1 MFKRLAGPTYPLFIF
16 FIVNLILLSLSRFAL
31 SLWQNERVGEFN
43 NWIQLFL
50 NGIRIDVS
58 ALCWLF
64 APLIILIILF
74 TGKNKL
80 GQCVLSVIK
89 IGLVIESTFLLFME
103 FATPAFINTYDL
115 RPNRLFVEY
124 LVNPKEVF
132 TMLWNGHLGA
142 LISAPILTALCAFL
156 FWKLANRVFKNIVY
170 PKWHN
175 NLITRPLVFLLI
187 GALTFLGARSS
198 LEHRGI
204 NPSMVAF
211 SPDPLVNSL
220 VLSSG
225 YSLLFAIQQM
235 KDEGNAAEIYGKMPL
250 DEVISILKSVRN
262 RPDTDYISTALPTL
276 TRNQATYQGKP
287 QNLVIILEESLGAQ
301 FIGTLGG
308 KPLSPQIDELA
319 KQGWLFENMYAT
331 GTRSVR
337 GIEAVTA
344 SFTPTPARSV
354 VKLPGSQQ
362 GFFTIAELLSK
373 QGYHTSF
380 IYGGEKH
387 FDNMAS
393 FFYGN
398 GFQQI
403 IDEKDYPNPHF
414 TATWGVSD
422 EDLFTKAHDTFTQ
435 LHQQGKPFFSLV
447 FTSSNHDPFEF
458 PAGKIELYE
467 QPQETRN
474 NAAKYADFATG
485 YFFDLAKKAEYWNDT
500 IFLIIADHDSRVGG
514 ASLVPV
520 QHFHIP
526 ALILGKNIEPKRD
539 PRLVSQI
546 DMPTTL
552 LSLIGVSG
560 NYPMLGYDLTKPEDP
575 NRALM
580 QYDKTFGYMR
590 KIDNQLQTVILQQ
603 GKPAESYVYS
613 EQSKTL
619 TAIDGNEQMKKQALA
634 YSLWGSYAYKLRL
647 YQLGD
652 NKKP

>member
-1 MFKRLAGPTYPLFIF
+1 MFKRISGPLYPLFIF
-16 FIVNLILLSLSRFAL
+16 FLTNLILLSISRVAL
-31 SLWQNERVGEFN
+31 GLWQSERIGELG
-43 NWIQLFL
+43 NWFQLLL
-50 NGIRIDVS
+50 NGVRIDIS

-64 APLIILIILF
+64 APLIILSVLF
-74 TGKNKL
+74 SGKGKA
-80 GQCVLSVIK
+80 GQVVQSIVK
-89 IGLVIESTFLLFME
+89 IGLVIESTFFLFME

-124 LVNPKEVF
+124 LSSPKEVF
-132 TMLWNGHLGA
+132 TMLWNGHLSA

-156 FWKLANRVFKNIVY
+156 FWKLANYAFKNVAY
-170 PKWHN
+170 PKWHG

-187 GALTFLGARSS
+187 GGITFLGARSS
-198 LEHRGI
+198 LQHRGI
-204 NPSMVAF
+204 NPAMVAF

-225 YSLLFAIQQM
+225 YSLLFAVQQM

-250 DEVISILKSVRN
+250 EEVISTLKSVRN
-262 RPDTDYISTALPTL
+262 RPDSDYISTELPTL
-276 TRNQATYQGKP
+276 THNQATYQGKP
-287 QNLVIILEESLGAQ
+287 KNLVIILEESLGAQ

-308 KPLSPQIDELA
+308 KPLSPKIDELA
-319 KQGWLFENMYAT
+319 KQGWLFENLYAT

-362 GFFTIAELLSK
+362 GFFTIAELLSQ

-403 IDEKDYPNPHF
+403 IDEKDYLNPNF
-414 TATWGVSD
+414 TGTWGVSD
-422 EDLFTKAHDTFTQ
+422 EDLFAKAHETFSQ

-458 PAGKIELYE
+458 PADKIELYE
-467 QPQETRN
+467 QPQATRN

-485 YFFDLAKKAEYWNDT
+485 QFFELAQKADYWHDT

-514 ASLVPV
+514 AALVPI

-526 ALILGKNIEPKRD
+526 ALILGKDIAPKRD

-560 NYPMLGYDLTKPEDP
+560 NYPMLGYDLTQPADP

-590 KIDNQLQTVILQQ
+590 MQNDQLEAVILQQ
-603 GKPAESYVYS
+603 GKPAESYVYAKDS
-613 EQSKTL
+613 ATL
-619 TAIDGNEQMKKQALA
+619 TPIANNDEMQKQALA
-634 YSLWGSYAYKLRL
+634 YSLWGSYAYKLHL
-647 YQLGD
+647 YRSAET
-652 NKKP
+652 KK